1 MKPILLDGSN
11 VSLSGSGGGK
21 LTSLAKLSQM
31 VHCLLA
37 NGFTPY
43 TIFDASFK
51 HRINESSRGRRD
63 FNDLTKQL
71 SEYFQMSP
79 AGEEADLFLLQ
90 LALELKCPVV
100 SNDSFKN
107 YGKMTGNSLQY
118 EGSAVPVYN
127 YQMMAGVVLLPDLK
141 IRRTVGVDEKE
152 PANIEAA
159 YSCPPPAEN
168 APTNAEFKK
177 GSAKDRQNAPTDTSS
192 VTDEE
197 MRAISRVI
205 TRFVTGGSV
214 GGAQNLGSRLQVHRN
229 NYLKR
234 SGLNDKSQLTWFGFA
249 KLSAFLEHH
258 FPDQKFADKKLELKE
273 QGSIHSSPH

>member
-1 MKPILLDGSN
+1 VQPILLDGSN

-21 LTSLAKLSQM
+21 LTSLAKLAQM

-51 HRINESSRGRRD
+51 HRINESSRGRSD

-107 YGKMTGNSLQY
+107 YGKMIGNSLQY
-118 EGSAVPVYN
+118 EGYDVAIYN

-152 PANIEAA
+152 PANIKAA
-159 YSCPPPAEN
+159 FSCPPPMDN
-168 APTNAEFKK
+168 APPNADFRKTPTK
-177 GSAKDRQNAPTDTSS
+177 AQQIAPENKAN
-192 VTDEE
+192 VTEE
-197 MRAISRVI
+197 ELRGIDRVI
-205 TRFVTGGSV
+205 KRFVKGGSV
-214 GGAQNLGSRLQVHRN
+214 GGVQDLGRRLQVHRN

-234 SGLNDKSQLTWFGFA
+234 SGSNDKNELTWFGFA
-249 KLSAFLEHH
+249 KLSGFLNHH
-258 FPDQKFADKKLELKE
+258 FPDHKFADKKVDPKNKE
-273 QGSIHSSPH
+273 

>member
-1 MKPILLDGSN
+1 VKPILLDGSN

-21 LTSLAKLSQM
+21 LTSLAKLAQM

-37 NGFTPY
+37 NGYTPY

-51 HRINESSRGRRD
+51 HRINESSRGRSD
-63 FNDLTKQL
+63 FNDLTKRL

-107 YGKMTGNSLQY
+107 YGKMTGNSLHY
-118 EGSAVPVYN
+118 EGSAVPIYN
-127 YQMMAGVVLLPDLK
+127 YQMMAGVVLLLDLK

-159 YSCPPPAEN
+159 FASPPPLEN
-168 APTNAEFKK
+168 APLKPDFQKRPPK
-177 GSAKDRQNAPTDTSS
+177 PRQNPSDDKTS

-197 MRAISRVI
+197 MRGISRVI
-205 TRFVTGGSV
+205 TRFVTARSV
-214 GGAQNLGSRLQVHRN
+214 GGVQELGRRLQVHRN

-234 SGLNDKSQLTWFGFA
+234 SGLNDKSQLTWFGFT
-249 KLSAFLEHH
+249 KLNEFLSARFPEHR
-258 FPDQKFADKKLELKE
+258 FGDRKD
-273 QGSIHSSPH
+273 

>member
-11 VSLSGSGGGK
+11 VSLSGFGGGK
-21 LTSLAKLSQM
+21 LTSLAKLAQM

-51 HRINESSRGRRD
+51 HRINESSRGRAD

-71 SEYFQMSP
+71 PEYFQMSP

-100 SNDSFKN
+100 SNDNFKN
-107 YGKMTGNSLQY
+107 YGKLTGNSLHY
-118 EGSAVPVYN
+118 EGSTVPIYN
-127 YQMMAGVVLLPDLK
+127 YQMMARVVLLPDLK
-141 IRRTVGVDEKE
+141 IRRTVGLDENE

-159 YSCPPPAEN
+159 FSSPPPIETALLT
-168 APTNAEFKK
+168 ADFQKRPPKV
-177 GSAKDRQNAPTDTSS
+177 RQNPLADRSAEKAS

-197 MRAISRVI
+197 MRGIHRVI
-205 TRFVTGGSV
+205 TRFVTARSV
-214 GGAQNLGSRLQVHRN
+214 GGVQELSRRLQVHRN

-234 SGLNDKSQLTWFGFA
+234 NGSNDQSQLTWFGFA
-249 KLSAFLEHH
+249 KLNEFLSAR
-258 FPDQKFADKKLELKE
+258 FPDHKFGDQKD
-273 QGSIHSSPH
+273 

>member
-11 VSLSGSGGGK
+11 ISLAGFGGGK
-21 LTSLAKLSQM
+21 LTSLATLAQM

-51 HRINESSRGRRD
+51 HRISESSRGRSD

-79 AGEEADLFLLQ
+79 AGEAADLFLLQ

-107 YGKMTGNSLQY
+107 YGKMTGNSLHY
-118 EGSAVPVYN
+118 EGGAVPIYN

-141 IRRTVGVDEKE
+141 IRRTVGLDEKE

-159 YSCPPPAEN
+159 FSSPPPKEN
-168 APTNAEFKK
+168 APSNAGFLKRPPK
-177 GSAKDRQNAPTDTSS
+177 VRQDPPSDNAADKAS

-197 MRAISRVI
+197 MRGIGRVI
-205 TRFVTGGSV
+205 TRFVSAGSV
-214 GGAQNLGSRLQVHRN
+214 GGVQDLGRRLQVHRN

-234 SGLNDKSQLTWFGFA
+234 SGSNDKSQLTWFGFA
-249 KLSAFLEHH
+249 KLSEFLSAR
-258 FPDQKFADKKLELKE
+258 FPERGFADKKGDFEK
-273 QGSIHSSPH
+273 

>member
-51 HRINESSRGRRD
+51 HRINESSRGRSD
-63 FNDLTKQL
+63 FNYLTKQL

-141 IRRTVGVDEKE
+141 IRRTVGADEKE

-159 YSCPPPAEN
+159 FSCPPPAEN
-168 APTNAEFKK
+168 APPNPDLKK
-177 GSAKDRQNAPTDTSS
+177 RPAKAQQNAPADISS

-197 MRAISRVI
+197 MRGIRRVI
-205 TRFVTGGSV
+205 TRFVTGGSL
-214 GGAQNLGSRLQVHRN
+214 GGAQNLGRRLQVHRN

-234 SGLNDKSQLTWFGFA
+234 IGLNDKSQLTWFGFA
-249 KLSAFLEHH
+249 KLSAFLDHH
-258 FPDQKFADKKLELKE
+258 FPDHKFADKKLDLKE
-273 QGSIHSSPH
+273 

>member
-11 VSLSGSGGGK
+11 VSLSGSGSGK
-21 LTSLAKLSQM
+21 LTSLAKLAQM

-43 TIFDASFK
+43 TIFDAGFR
-51 HRINESSRGRRD
+51 HRISESSIGRSD
-63 FNDLTKQL
+63 FSYLTKQL

-90 LALELKCPVV
+90 LALELQCPVV

-118 EGSAVPVYN
+118 EDRSVQVYK
-127 YQMMAGVVLLPDLK
+127 YQMIAGVVLLPDLK
-141 IRRTVGVDEKE
+141 IRRTVGIDERDS
-152 PANIEAA
+152 ANIEAA
-159 YSCPPPAEN
+159 FACPPPVKSPPLKDN
-168 APTNAEFKK
+168 FQTK
-177 GSAKDRQNAPTDTSS
+177 SAKIQRKEPADKAS

-197 MRAISRVI
+197 MRGISRVI
-205 TRFVTGGSV
+205 TRFVNRGSV
-214 GGAQNLGSRLQVHRN
+214 GGVQDLGRRLQVHRN

-234 SGLNDKSQLTWFGFA
+234 SGSDDKSQLTWFGFA
-249 KLSAFLEHH
+249 KLSEFLTAR
-258 FPDQKFADKKLELKE
+258 FPDQKFADKKIDPKK
-273 QGSIHSSPH
+273 

>member
-21 LTSLAKLSQM
+21 LTSLAKLAQM

-51 HRINESSRGRRD
+51 HRINESSRGRSD
-63 FNDLTKQL
+63 FNELTKQL

-107 YGKMTGNSLQY
+107 YGKMTGNNLQY
-118 EGSAVPVYN
+118 EGSVVPIYN

-141 IRRTVGVDEKE
+141 IRRTVRVDEKDT
-152 PANIEAA
+152 ANIAA
-159 YSCPPPAEN
+159 AFSAPPPKEN
-168 APTNAEFKK
+168 APSNADFQKRPPK
-177 GSAKDRQNAPTDTSS
+177 FRQNPPADQSADKAG

-197 MRAISRVI
+197 MRGISRVI
-205 TRFVTGGSV
+205 TRFVTAHSV
-214 GGAQNLGSRLQVHRN
+214 GGVQELGRRLQVHRN

-234 SGLNDKSQLTWFGFA
+234 SGSNDKSQLTWFGFA
-249 KLSAFLEHH
+249 KLNEFLTAR
-258 FPDQKFADKKLELKE
+258 FPDLKFADKKMDLKK
-273 QGSIHSSPH
+273 

>member
-21 LTSLAKLSQM
+21 LTSLAKLAQM

-37 NGFTPY
+37 NGYTPY

-63 FNDLTKQL
+63 FNNLTKQL

-90 LALELKCPVV
+90 LALELQCPVV

-107 YGKMTGNSLQY
+107 YGKMVGNSLQY

-159 YSCPPPAEN
+159 FASPPPIEN
-168 APTNAEFKK
+168 APPSSDFQKRPPK
-177 GSAKDRQNAPTDTSS
+177 VRQNPPADQIGDQAS

-197 MRAISRVI
+197 MRGISRVI
-205 TRFVTGGSV
+205 TRFVSARSV
-214 GGAQNLGSRLQVHRN
+214 GGVQELSRRLQVHRN

-234 SGLNDKSQLTWFGFA
+234 SGSNDKSPLTWFGFA
-249 KLSAFLEHH
+249 KLSEFLELH
-258 FPDQKFADKKLELKE
+258 FPQLGAKGDFEK
-273 QGSIHSSPH
+273 